1 MTGANRPGRGDHF
14 RPGARGAPGVRAF
27 PAGNDTVSWDQSYWE
42 YAKNFSEGRGFWMP
56 NPYSEA
62 VNLPRVYAFRPPLF
76 PFAWGCV
83 FRLTHGA
90 YAPIRIAFAFLGAA
104 TCAIAYLAGIE
115 LTGKR
120 DGRRSRRNPLRLL
133 PAAHLAQRSP
143 DDGAAVH
150 SPFGGLHLRGVPLPS
165 HGAAQMGGAGG
176 RGAGLAALSRSMLI
190 GFLPLLAIWIW
201 WARRRLGRAWSGA
214 ALFCAAVLAA
224 LAPWIVRNA
233 IVFHEFVPATTDA
246 GHGFYVANNERSLD
260 DPRGFYMPDDW
271 SFMLK
276 PGETS
281 IGEVEASRRLM
292 HITRDYLLSHP
303 RVALRLMARRF
314 VTLWGFYPNPDF
326 IGRTQVLVYALAYIP
341 LFPFML
347 FGLWRAHRRREADR
361 MDLLLVDGLILYTTA
376 IHTVFLAMIRYREPL
391 MPFLLVFAAMG
402 IMCAVEAL
410 RRKSGDA
417 GRARR
422 GKRPAGHIRRRR
434 RQTVALLGL
443 LLALDD
449 VVAHDRVIRV
459 RLQDLRASR
468 RGRPRE
474 RPAVRPWECARRPS
488 RPGRR

>member
-1 MTGANRPGRGDHF
+1 MTHDRRDL
-14 RPGARGAPGVRAF
+14 ARDVAIIFVLALGVRLALALSL
-27 PAGNDTVSWDQSYWE
+27 PDNDTVSWDQSYWE

-56 NPYSEA
+56 NPYSGA

-104 TCAIAYLAGIE
+104 ACAIAYSRGNRVDRK
-115 LTGKR
+115 THR
-120 DGRRSRRNPLRLL
+120 RRSRGNPLRLL

-150 SPFGGLHLRGVPLPS
+150 SPFSGCIYAAFLFRRTGRLRWAVLAGV
-165 HGAAQMGGAGG
+165 A
-176 RGAGLAALSRSMLI
+176 AGLAALSRSMLI

-201 WARRRLGRAWSGA
+201 WARRKLGRAWSGA
-214 ALFCAAVLAA
+214 ALFCAAVLAT

-233 IVFHEFVPATTDA
+233 IVFHEFVPATTDG
-246 GHGFYVANNERSLD
+246 GHGFYVANNERTLD
-260 DPRGFYMPDDW
+260 DPRGFCMPDDW

-292 HITRDYLLSHP
+292 HIAGDYLLSHP

-314 VTLWGFYPNPDF
+314 VTLWGFYPNPEF
-326 IGRTQVLVYALAYIP
+326 VGRTQVLVYALAYIP

-361 MDLLLVDGLILYTTA
+361 MDLLLVEG
-376 IHTVFLAMIRYREPL
+376 
-391 MPFLLVFAAMG
+391 
-402 IMCAVEAL
+402 
-410 RRKSGDA
+410 
-417 GRARR
+417 
-422 GKRPAGHIRRRR
+422 
-434 RQTVALLGL
+434 
-443 LLALDD
+443 
-449 VVAHDRVIRV
+449 
-459 RLQDLRASR
+459 
-468 RGRPRE
+468 
-474 RPAVRPWECARRPS
+474 
-488 RPGRR
+488 